1 MSMTTESRKQ
11 PTRRRVQR
19 PRRARGPQLSRA
31 DSPTG
36 TGANAPEIW
45 REALWG
51 LDWLSLRLSPVYL
64 GIGAPRGDG
73 SPVVLVPGFLTTD
86 AYLVEMY
93 FWLRRIGYDP
103 YLSGIGV
110 NADCMESLTRRLEKT
125 VEEVHARTG
134 RRVRIVGHSLGGF
147 LGRRLALL
155 RPELVSQLIQL
166 GSPIQA
172 LEAHPAI
179 MSAARIVSARS
190 AHRTATL
197 DQVEP
202 RLAEAEVCGCETN
215 HCIPSPPSTVH
226 RAALYS
232 REDGVIDW
240 RNCLEADA
248 SLNHEVG
255 GTHIGLVFNAKVY
268 KVIAQ
273 LLAEASVGAKMLEG
287 PLPAGANAS
296 RAA

>member
-1 MSMTTESRKQ
+1 MTKARTSSAARK
-11 PTRRRVQR
+11 R
-19 PRRARGPQLSRA
+19 PRRRSQALGLRPAPADNRGPV
-31 DSPTG
+31 
-36 TGANAPEIW
+36 IW

-64 GIGAPRGDG
+64 GAGVPKGDG

-86 AYLVEMY
+86 AYLVELY

-110 NADCMESLTRRLEKT
+110 NADCMESLTARLEKT
-125 VEEVHARTG
+125 VEEVNEKTG

-147 LGRRLALL
+147 LGRRLALR
-155 RPELVSQLIQL
+155 RPDLVGQLIQL
-166 GSPIQA
+166 GSPIQS
-172 LEAHPAI
+172 LEAHPAV
-179 MSAARIVSARS
+179 MSAARIVAARS
-190 AHRTATL
+190 DHRSVTL

-202 RLAEAEVCGCETN
+202 RLAEAEACGCEAN
-215 HCIPSPPSTVH
+215 YCIPAPPPSVQ

-240 RNCLEADA
+240 RNCLEPDP

-255 GTHIGLVFNAKVY
+255 GTHIGLVFNAKSY
-268 KVIAQ
+268 RVIAR
-273 LLAEASVGAKMLEG
+273 LLAAASAVEAVRVEPRPIAGRRRSATAKTR
-287 PLPAGANAS
+287 